1 MTTTTTKVAAK
12 NPAPTTITSQN
23 GTQNGTQNGIQN
35 GTQNGIENGTNKY
48 KDYKRHTYIPYMCDH
63 GYMLAAAMRSHGL
76 PAEVLTPTTTKTRE
90 IGLHYCRGSECLP
103 CITTTGDIMQRARHE
118 DFDPQQAA
126 VFMPTTAGS
135 CRFGCYNVLQKEI
148 LAEHGLAEVD
158 FLSPS
163 ASNSYQGLGEKP
175 QLLRLLIWEGA
186 VAGDILHKLL
196 HGHRP
201 YERNKGQTDVVY
213 QQSLDRVVAAV
224 EAGGGKELVEAM
236 RWVGRQFERIPLDKS
251 TPRPMIGIVG
261 EIYLRFNKHVNLDLP
276 RQVEQAG
283 GEVQI
288 AGITE
293 WLYYTN
299 WTYIRDAWFFKNTK
313 RYVKMRLTD
322 AYQRHLEHN
331 ILKPVE
337 HLIKHPHDPHVS
349 ELMANLTPYYHS
361 DLHSEAIL
369 SMGSAIDFGK
379 RGFDGLLNVMPF
391 SCMPG
396 TITAGI
402 APRMRADLDNIPWL
416 DISYDAQEGTN
427 IKTRLE
433 AFMYQAAQFQRRKA
447 RQTQQ
452 KKAS

>member
-1 MTTTTTKVAAK
+1 MTTTKTPTKR
-12 NPAPTTITSQN
+12 APTIRPTVTALKPKN
-23 GTQNGTQNGIQN
+23 GNGNGN
-35 GTQNGIENGTNKY
+35 GSSNGLGFEERQKKDQSKY
-48 KDYKRHTYIPYMCDH
+48 KDYKRQTYIPYMCDH
-63 GYMLAAAMRSHGL
+63 GYTLAAAMRSHGL
-76 PAEVLTPTTTKTRE
+76 PAEVLMPTTTKTRE

-103 CITTTGDIMQRARHE
+103 CITTTGDIMHRARQD
-118 DFDPQQAA
+118 DFDPAQAA

-148 LAEHGLAEVD
+148 LAEHGMAEID

-163 ASNSYQGLGEKP
+163 ASNSYDGLGKRP
-175 QLLRLLIWEGA
+175 QLLRLLIWQGA

-201 YERNKGQTDVVY
+201 YERNKGQTDEVY
-213 QQSLDRVVAAV
+213 QQSLDRVIASI

-236 RWVGRQFERIPLDKS
+236 RWVGRQFERIPLDLS

-276 RQVEQAG
+276 RQVEKAG

-299 WTYIRDAWFFKNTK
+299 WTYIRDARIFKNPK
-313 RYVKMRLTD
+313 RYIKMQLTD
-322 AYQRHLEHN
+322 AYQRHLEHS
-331 ILKPVE
+331 ILKPVA
-337 HLIKHPHDPHVS
+337 HLLKYPHDPHVA
-349 ELMANLTPYYHS
+349 ELMENLVPYYHS

-379 RGFDGLLNVMPF
+379 RGFDGILNVMPF
-391 SCMPG
+391 ACMPG

-402 APRMRADLDNIPWL
+402 APRMRADLDNVPWL

-433 AFMYQAAQFQRRKA
+433 AFMYQAAQFQRRKT
-447 RQTQQ
+447 RKQ
-452 KKAS
+452 KAS

>member
-1 MTTTTTKVAAK
+1 MKAKINIIPDKTILPETT
-12 NPAPTTITSQN
+12 N
-23 GTQNGTQNGIQN
+23 G
-35 GTQNGIENGTNKY
+35 
-48 KDYKRHTYIPYMCDH
+48 KRTRQAYIPYMCDH
-63 GYMLAAAMRSHGL
+63 GYTLAAAMRAFNL
-76 PAEVLTPTTTKTRE
+76 PAQVLPPTTTNERE

-103 CITTTGDIMQRARHE
+103 CITTTGDIMNVALQDE
-118 DFDPQQAA
+118 FNPKEAA
-126 VFMPTTAGS
+126 IFMPTTAGS

-148 LAEHGLAEVD
+148 MEENGMGDVE

-163 ASNSYQGLGEKP
+163 ASNSYEGFGEKP
-175 QLLRLLIWEGA
+175 NQLRLLIWQGA

-196 HGHRP
+196 HGYRP
-201 YERNKGQTDVVY
+201 YEVNKGETDRIY
-213 QQSLDRVVAAV
+213 NQSLDRVVAAI
-224 EAGGGKELVEAM
+224 EAGGGKELVNTM
-236 RWVGRQFERIPLDKS
+236 HWVARQFERLPVDFS
-251 TPRPMIGIVG
+251 NPRPLIGIVG

-276 RQVEQAG
+276 RQVEQTG

-299 WTYIRDAWFFKNTK
+299 WTYIRDAKLFGDVK
-313 RYVKMRLTD
+313 RFIKMQLTD
-322 AYQRHLEHN
+322 TYQRHLEHN

-337 HLIKHPHDPHVS
+337 HLLRQPHDAHVS
-349 ELMANLTPYYHS
+349 ELMENLAPYYHS

-379 RGFDGLLNVMPF
+379 RGYSGILNVMPF

-402 APRMRADLDNIPWL
+402 APRMRADMDNIPWL

-433 AFMYQAAQFQRRKA
+433 AFMYQANQFHLRKSRKQA
-447 RQTQQ
+447 
-452 KKAS
+452 A